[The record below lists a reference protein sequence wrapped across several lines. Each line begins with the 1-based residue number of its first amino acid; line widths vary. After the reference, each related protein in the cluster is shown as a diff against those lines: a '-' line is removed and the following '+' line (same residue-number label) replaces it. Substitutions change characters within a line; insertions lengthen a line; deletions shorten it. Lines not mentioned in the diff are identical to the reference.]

1 MTYRSTLIFLLVVVF
16 FLSLYLFE
24 TRRVEKQK
32 KAQEAMKTLFHLQPE
47 DLTRLALRKDNR
59 EIVLERKD
67 GEVWEIK
74 APLRTPADPFA
85 LARVKN
91 TLGALKY
98 LRVISKEPR
107 DLSQFGLDPPD
118 FLISYRA
125 GEQEGFLAFGSK
137 SPVED
142 GFYARSGLGRTVYL
156 VYGPDKIDLDKTLFD
171 LRAKGLFT
179 IQREGVDRLV
189 IERPGRTW
197 ILKRVDGKWSLHGRE
212 DFAVDQERV
221 EDLLRITLVAE
232 ALSFVREEAVDLEPY
247 GLNPP
252 QARVLFSDD
261 EQSEEILYGASAE
274 NRAVYA
280 KILGKPQVLTAPKR
294 LIEELP
300 ETLEDLKALG
310 LGEGKP

>member
-16 FLSLYLFE
+16 FLSFYLFE
-24 TRRVEKQK
+24 TRRVGKQK
-32 KAQEAMKTLFHLQPE
+32 KAQEAIKALLHLQPE
-47 DLTRLALRKDNR
+47 DLTRLALRKDNS

-67 GEVWEIK
+67 GEAWEIT
-74 APLRTPADPFA
+74 APLLAPADP
-85 LARVKN
+85 LTLGRVKN
-91 TLGALKY
+91 TLGGLKY

-118 FLISYRA
+118 FVISYRA

-142 GFYARSGLGRTVYL
+142 GFYARTNSDRTVYL
-156 VYGPDKIDLDKTLFD
+156 LWGPDKIDLDKTLFD
-171 LRAKGLFT
+171 LRDKGLFA
-179 IQREGVDRLV
+179 IQREEVNRLV

-197 ILKRVDGKWSLHGRE
+197 ILKRVDGEWFLHGRE
-212 DFAVDQERV
+212 DLAVDQERV

-232 ALSFVREEAVDLEPY
+232 ALSFVREAAKDLEPY
-247 GLNPP
+247 GLDPP
-252 QARVLFSDD
+252 QARLLFSDN

-280 KILGKPQVLTAPKR
+280 KILGKPQVLTVPKR

-300 ETLEDLKALG
+300 ETLADLKAIG
-310 LGEGKP
+310 LGGDKP